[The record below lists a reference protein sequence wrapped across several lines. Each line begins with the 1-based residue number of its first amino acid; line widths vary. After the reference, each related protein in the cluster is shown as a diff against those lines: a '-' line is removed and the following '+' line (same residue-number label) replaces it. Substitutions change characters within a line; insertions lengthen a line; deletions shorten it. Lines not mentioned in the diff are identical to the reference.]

1 MLCPSPDDIIATVAG
16 KVPAYHWSKDA
27 SHRCRQGQVQ
37 VRRLLREA
45 LQSWMQVTEVILKFW
60 QLQKLSLKKK
70 IVVS

>member
-16 KVPAYHWSKDA
+16 KVPAHHWSQDA

-37 VRRLLREA
+37 VRCLLREA